1 MVMAENYKLALLQ
14 PLTVQGTTEC
24 NSMEVSMVR
33 GELRKA
39 LGWQSNIQVLTRM
52 DVDAMLKE
60 QGFQRSGMVDDSQRK
75 QIGMM
80 TSAQYICVSSLT
92 KHGNQLYIEAY
103 LVDIETGQ
111 MTNPAT
117 QYVTVENDDYST
129 LPEACTRLAAEMLGE
144 IAVSPVKPVKSAG
157 VVASKKN
164 FTEDAWDLNM
174 KMIWVEG
181 GDFQMGCM
189 SEQDDCNEDE
199 MNVRNVTLDGF
210 YIGMIEVTQEQ
221 WEKVMSTN
229 IYQQQSL
236 TREKHTYGTG
246 SNYPMYFVTWEEAM
260 EFCKVLSN
268 KTGKNYTL
276 PTEAQWEYAARGGKK
291 ADGTRYAGSN
301 MIDAVAWYG
310 ESIKY
315 GGAAHP
321 CGTKRANALG
331 IYDMSGNVCEWCKDW
346 YEENYASYETTNPAG
361 PASGSFHIMRGGS
374 WGDDAFYCRVTNRE
388 PSPLNVCD
396 YSIGF
401 RVVCIP

>member
-111 MTNPAT
+111 MTNPAA

-210 YIGMIEVTQEQ
+210 YIPIMLLMKKLSIIMKPQIE
-221 WEKVMSTN
+221 
-229 IYQQQSL
+229 
-236 TREKHTYGTG
+236 
-246 SNYPMYFVTWEEAM
+246 
-260 EFCKVLSN
+260 
-268 KTGKNYTL
+268 
-276 PTEAQWEYAARGGKK
+276 KK
-291 ADGTRYAGSN
+291 LN
-301 MIDAVAWYG
+301 CFI
-310 ESIKY
+310 
-315 GGAAHP
+315 
-321 CGTKRANALG
+321 C
-331 IYDMSGNVCEWCKDW
+331 
-346 YEENYASYETTNPAG
+346 
-361 PASGSFHIMRGGS
+361 
-374 WGDDAFYCRVTNRE
+374 E
-388 PSPLNVCD
+388 PSEHSQPPQAILIICVLLTESNP
-396 YSIGF
+396 IH
-401 RVVCIP
+401 